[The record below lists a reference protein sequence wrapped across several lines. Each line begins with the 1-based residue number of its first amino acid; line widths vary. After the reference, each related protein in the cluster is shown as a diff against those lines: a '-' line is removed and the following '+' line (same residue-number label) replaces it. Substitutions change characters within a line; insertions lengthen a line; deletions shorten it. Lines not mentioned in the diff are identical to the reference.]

1 MPAASG
7 KSPEAVVHSAAAGRA
22 RLAPDTVALYAKSLF
37 AVREEVRGLRLYDV
51 LVIVDPRLTEEEVAQ
66 LLGRLQESC
75 TGLGGEIVATE
86 NWGRRRLSF
95 ELRKQREGS
104 YLLLT
109 IKAEPAAVREYER
122 QLRLN
127 ESVLRFMTTRV
138 IERRAPAP
146 PERPA
151 EPGPAAEPAVEPT
164 AGGVG

>member
-1 MPAASG
+1 VS
-7 KSPEAVVHSAAAGRA
+7 
-22 RLAPDTVALYAKSLF
+22 
-37 AVREEVRGLRLYDV
+37 GLRLYDV

-66 LLGRLQESC
+66 LQGRLQESC
-75 TGLGGEIVATE
+75 TGLGGEVVATE

-109 IKAEPAAVREYER
+109 IKAEPPVVREYER

-127 ESVLRFMTTRV
+127 ETVLRFMTTRV
-138 IERRAPAP
+138 IERRRPAR
-146 PERPA
+146 PEGPA
-151 EPGPAAEPAVEPT
+151 EPVPAAEPSVEPT